1 MGKVEAKRR
10 FQAIRNKMVHQHKT
24 LVDKQLEQGH
34 KKLDEIIANAFLEG
48 KDTIPLSSFLTVF
61 DENLRGSCYASES
74 IVTAIWN
81 RYDLCYQVAIFDDG
95 EIREGEQFYL
105 IGS

>member
-1 MGKVEAKRR
+1 MGKVEAQRR

-24 LVDKQLEQGH
+24 LVDKQVEASG

-48 KDTIPLSSFLTVF
+48 RDAIPLSSILTVF
-61 DENLRGSCYASES
+61 DENLRGSRYAAES
-74 IVTAIWN
+74 IMTYMWN
-81 RYDLCYQVAIFDDG
+81 RYDLCYQVAVIDYE
-95 EIREGEQFYL
+95 EIREGEKYYL